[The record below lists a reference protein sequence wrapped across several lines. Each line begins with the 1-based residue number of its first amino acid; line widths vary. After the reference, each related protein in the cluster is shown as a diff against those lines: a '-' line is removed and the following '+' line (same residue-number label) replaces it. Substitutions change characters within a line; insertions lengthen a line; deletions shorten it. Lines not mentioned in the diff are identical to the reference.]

1 MSRRVRLLL
10 LAPALLGL
18 GALFAWAIAGLPA
31 FGDYRGPYGF
41 VLNRI
46 VVPLRHTTNVVMGTN
61 FDVRGIDT
69 MGEEFILYAA
79 VVGVTLLLRDETRS
93 RAGGAADAAAPE
105 RHRAARRCRSWSAP
119 GSSSGSG
126 SWPSGTSRPAA
137 ASRAA
142 SSLAGAI
149 LLLYLV
155 GNHRDYRPFR
165 NEHVLDPLEAIGAG
179 GYVIIGLAALA
190 SRRRVPDEPLRLGT
204 PGRSARAAASRVLNW
219 ASAIAVTV
227 AMLLLFAEFLETY
240 VVPLEPEDA
249 AS

>member
-1 MSRRVRLLL
+1 MSRRIRVLLL
-10 LAPALLGL
+10 GPALLGL

-69 MGEEFILYAA
+69 MGEEFILYASL
-79 VVGVTLLLRDETRS
+79 VGVTLLLRDETRS
-93 RAGGAADAAAPE
+93 RQVERRTRRFGNDTVRLVGVGMVGGGLLIGLWLMAFGYIT
-105 RHRAARRCRSWSAP
+105 P
-119 GSSSGSG
+119 GGG
-126 SWPSGTSRPAA
+126 FQGGVVA
-137 ASRAA
+137 
-142 SSLAGAI
+142 AGAI
-149 LLLYLV
+149 VLLYLV
-155 GNHRDYRPFR
+155 GSHRDYRPFR
-165 NEHVLDPLEAIGAG
+165 DERFLDPLEGIGAG
-179 GYVIIGLAALA
+179 GYVVVGLAALA
-190 SRRRVPDEPLRLGT
+190 SGAAFLTNLFGLGT
-204 PGRSARAAASRVLNW
+204 PGMLRSGGSIPVLNW

>member
-1 MSRRVRLLL
+1 VRIGI
-10 LAPALLGL
+10 LAPALAGL
-18 GALFAWAIAGLPA
+18 GALFAWAIAGMPA
-31 FGDYRGPYGF
+31 FGEYRGPYGF
-41 VLNRI
+41 VLNRL

-79 VVGVTLLLRDETRS
+79 IVGVALLLRDERRS
-93 RAGGAADAAAPE
+93 RRAE
-105 RHRAARRCRSWSAP
+105 RHTRRLRSDAVRLVGVVMIGGGLLVGLWLVAFGYVTP
-119 GSSSGSG
+119 GGG
-126 SWPSGTSRPAA
+126 FQGGVVV
-137 ASRAA
+137 
-142 SSLAGAI
+142 AGAI

-165 NEHVLDPLEAIGAG
+165 NERFLDPLEGLGAG
-179 GYVIIGLAALA
+179 GYVVIGLAALA
-190 SRRRVPDEPLRLGT
+190 SGAAFLTNLFGFGKTGTLVSGGSIPL
-204 PGRSARAAASRVLNW
+204 LNW

-240 VVPLEPEDA
+240 VEPLEPEDA